1 LLAIR
6 ARGREELRR
15 ALEGRHFRSEAVVE
29 ALDRLEREGWID
41 DLGAARSAV
50 RQRGERYGT
59 RRLARELAARGFSR
73 ETIEEALSERA
84 SDAEENALARALER
98 AWKSHAGKPAPAR
111 RRAVQD
117 ALLRRGFSGEKIS
130 AMIER
135 LKRDEVPRGPR
146 ALS

>member
-1 LLAIR
+1 MR

-15 ALEGRHFRSEAVVE
+15 ALEARRFEPSAVGE
-29 ALDRLEREGWID
+29 ALDRLEREGWLD
-41 DLGAARSAV
+41 DLGAARSVV

-73 ETIEEALSERA
+73 ETIAEALSDRGSEV
-84 SDAEENALARALER
+84 EENALARALER

-111 RRAVQD
+111 RRAVLD
-117 ALLRRGFSGEKIS
+117 ALLRRGFSAEKIS
-130 AMIER
+130 AMIESR
-135 LKRDEVPRGPR
+135 KRDEVPRGPR

>member
-1 LLAIR
+1 M
-6 ARGREELRR
+6 
-15 ALEGRHFRSEAVVE
+15 S
-29 ALDRLEREGWID
+29 ALDRLEEESFLD

-73 ETIEEALSERA
+73 ETVDEALSER
-84 SDAEENALARALER
+84 DPGVEEKALARALER
-98 AWKSHAGKPAPAR
+98 VWKSHSAKPAPAR
-111 RRAVQD
+111 RRAAVD
-117 ALLRRGFSGEKIS
+117 ALVRRGFSAEKIS

-135 LKRDEVPRGPR
+135 LKQDEVQRGPR

>member
-1 LLAIR
+1 
-6 ARGREELRR
+6 
-15 ALEGRHFRSEAVVE
+15 VDV
-29 ALDRLEREGWID
+29 ALDRLGREGYLD

-73 ETIEEALSERA
+73 ETIAEATSEHSPEVEEK
-84 SDAEENALARALER
+84 ALARALER
-98 AWKSHAGKPAPAR
+98 FWKSHAGKPAPAR
-111 RRAVQD
+111 RRAALD
-117 ALLRRGFSGEKIS
+117 ALLRRGFSAEKIS

-135 LKRDEVPRGPR
+135 LKRNELERGPR